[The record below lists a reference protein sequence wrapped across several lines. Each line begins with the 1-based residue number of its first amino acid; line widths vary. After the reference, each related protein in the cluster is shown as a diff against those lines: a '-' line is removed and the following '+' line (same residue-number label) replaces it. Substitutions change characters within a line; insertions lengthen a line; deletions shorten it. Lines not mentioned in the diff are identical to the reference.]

1 MILCKDPHVF
11 RDQIC
16 RHALKLDFC
25 PTTDER
31 FRATITPVIQLH
43 SGLRVVR
50 LSHPAGVMSRDA
62 TLLKESSYSLTLII
76 VGTGSTTVEHLGDT
90 LEVAQGEATLLLNWE
105 QGRMSSA
112 ARAQRIGIIVPF
124 DNADLSRSEIDR
136 LAARRWPNTAAL
148 KLLRSYVSALATVP
162 EREEA
167 IEAATERHLV
177 ELVGLAARA
186 ALREDIAQHQEWWS
200 KRLQTARETMARR
213 FMDSKLDAA
222 TVAGEQGISTRYLQ
236 KLFERSGTRFVQEL
250 NDMRLRAAFEKLNNR
265 HYGESTIMD
274 IAMSSGFGDISHFNR
289 LFRARYGESPT
300 KIRRS
305 R

>member
-1 MILCKDPHVF
+1 LASVSF
-11 RDQIC
+11 
-16 RHALKLDFC
+16 
-25 PTTDER
+25 T
-31 FRATITPVIQLH
+31 
-43 SGLRVVR
+43 
-50 LSHPAGVMSRDA
+50 
-62 TLLKESSYSLTLII
+62 
-76 VGTGSTTVEHLGDT
+76 STFEHLGDT

-250 NDMRLRAAFEKLNNR
+250 NDVRLRAAFEKLNNR